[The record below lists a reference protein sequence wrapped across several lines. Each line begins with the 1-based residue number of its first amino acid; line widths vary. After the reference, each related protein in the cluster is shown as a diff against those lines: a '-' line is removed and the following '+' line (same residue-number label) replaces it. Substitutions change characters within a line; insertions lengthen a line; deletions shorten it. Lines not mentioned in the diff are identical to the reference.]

1 MTKGAH
7 GGGVPAVASDGGA
20 IHSVL
25 PSGKIRP
32 VGRQSTIGVLPT
44 IGVLQG
50 GGGPGGGGRVGLGGA
65 HSTPAVASDGGGIHV
80 RSLPGLV

>member
-7 GGGVPAVASDGGA
+7 GGGVPAVASDGGG

-32 VGRQSTIGVLPT
+32 VGRQST

-80 RSLPGLV
+80 R